1 MVELKDFVSE
11 SLRQIIDGVC
21 TAQDYAKTKGA
32 ALNPEKLITI
42 AESKLLV
49 RQGQGQFDLIP
60 QLIEFDVA
68 VTATESGVTVH
79 LAHKWPER

>member
-1 MVELKDFVSE
+1 M
-11 SLRQIIDGVC
+11 
-21 TAQDYAKTKGA
+21 
-32 ALNPEKLITI
+32 ITI

-49 RQGQGQFDLIP
+49 RQGQGQSDLIP

-68 VTATESGVTVH
+68 LTATESGVTVH